1 VRGVGGGGGGR
12 VLGLWA
18 IEDTL
23 LQEDV
28 DKFGGY
34 LAFVAQF
41 FQFGELVVDDV
52 VGGLLG
58 CRSFRHRM
66 GAQKIDHHFY
76 GSLGL
81 CCV

>member
-1 VRGVGGGGGGR
+1 LGGEGVKG
-12 VLGLWA
+12 VLGLRA

-23 LQEDV
+23 FQEDV
-28 DKFGGY
+28 DEFGGY

-52 VGGLLG
+52 VGGLFG

-66 GAQKIDHHFY
+66 GAEKIDHHFY

-81 CCV
+81 RCV